1 MEQNQTTI
9 RYRVMMGLPVFVLV
23 AAVAGLAL
31 TTSAAPAGKGDPEAG
46 KKLYEQFCLSCHGAT
61 GRGDGPTG
69 QFLPVKPTDY
79 AKSMPQYGD
88 KWAEYYFKIIK
99 EGGVAMDPPRS
110 PLMAPW
116 GGQLKESDIW
126 DVISYVEILSKG
138 NP

>member
-1 MEQNQTTI
+1 MKQNQTSI
-9 RYRVMMGLPVFVLV
+9 HYRVMMGIPVFVLV

-46 KKLYEQFCLSCHGAT
+46 KKLYEQFCLPCHGAT
-61 GRGDGPTG
+61 GKGDGPVG
-69 QFLPVKPTDY
+69 QYLPVKPADY
-79 AKSMPQYGD
+79 AESMPQYGD

-99 EGGVAMDPPRS
+99 EGGAAMDPPRS

-116 GGQLKESDIW
+116 VGQLKESDIW
-126 DVISYVEILSKG
+126 DVVSYVEILSKG

>member
-31 TTSAAPAGKGDPEAG
+31 TTSAALAGKGDPEAG
-46 KKLYEQFCLSCHGAT
+46 KKLYEQFCLPCHGAT
-61 GRGDGPTG
+61 GKGDGPVG
-69 QFLPVKPTDY
+69 QYLPVKPADY
-79 AKSMPQYGD
+79 SQSVPQYGD

-99 EGGVAMDPPRS
+99 EGGAAMDPPRS

-116 GGQLKESDIW
+116 GSQLKESDIW

>member
-1 MEQNQTTI
+1 MEQNQTSI

-31 TTSAAPAGKGDPEAG
+31 TTSAVLAGKGDPEAG
-46 KKLYEQFCLSCHGAT
+46 KKLYEQFCLPCHGAT
-61 GRGDGPTG
+61 GKGDGPVG
-69 QFLPVKPTDY
+69 EYLPVKPADY
-79 AKSMPQYGD
+79 SKSMAQYGD

-99 EGGVAMDPPRS
+99 EGGAAMDPPRS

-116 GGQLKESDIW
+116 GSQLKESDIW
-126 DVISYVEILSKG
+126 DVISYVETLSMG

>member
-1 MEQNQTTI
+1 MEQNQTSI

-31 TTSAAPAGKGDPEAG
+31 TTSAVLAGKGDPEAG
-46 KKLYEQFCLSCHGAT
+46 KKLYEQFCLPCHGAT
-61 GRGDGPTG
+61 GKGDGPVG
-69 QFLPVKPTDY
+69 EYLPVKPADY
-79 AKSMPQYGD
+79 SKSMPQYGD

-99 EGGVAMDPPRS
+99 EGGAAMDPPRS

-116 GGQLKESDIW
+116 GSQLKEGDIW
-126 DVISYVEILSKG
+126 DVISYVETLSMG

>member
-23 AAVAGLAL
+23 AAVAWLAL

-46 KKLYEQFCLSCHGAT
+46 KKLYEQFCLPCHGAT
-61 GRGDGPTG
+61 GKGDGPVG
-69 QFLPVKPTDY
+69 QYLPVKPADY
-79 AKSMPQYGD
+79 SQSVPQYGD

-116 GGQLKESDIW
+116 GSQLKESDIW

>member
-1 MEQNQTTI
+1 MEQNQTSI

-31 TTSAAPAGKGDPEAG
+31 TTSAVLAGKGDPEAG
-46 KKLYEQFCLSCHGAT
+46 KKLYEQFCLPCHGAT
-61 GRGDGPTG
+61 GKGDGPVG
-69 QFLPVKPTDY
+69 EYLPVKPADY
-79 AKSMPQYGD
+79 SKSMAQYGD

-99 EGGVAMDPPRS
+99 EGGAAMDPPRS

-116 GGQLKESDIW
+116 GSQLKEGDIW
-126 DVISYVEILSKG
+126 DVISYVETFSMG

>member
-1 MEQNQTTI
+1 MEQNQTSI
-9 RYRVMMGLPVFVLV
+9 HYRVMMGIPVFVLV

-46 KKLYEQFCLSCHGAT
+46 KKLYEQFCLPCHGAT
-61 GRGDGPTG
+61 GKGDGPTG
-69 QFLPVKPTDY
+69 QYLPVKPADY
-79 AKSMPQYGD
+79 AQSMPQYGD

-99 EGGVAMDPPRS
+99 EGGAAMDPPRS

-126 DVISYVEILSKG
+126 DVISYIQTFANG
-138 NP
+138 H